1 MQGAHS
7 QCNQK
12 ALPRAWL
19 KCRDELGSDCTVC
32 CVKVTVIIKRRKKT
46 NGWITILRTTRVCRA
61 GHWTEKKEFTCSL
74 VHKLLKNCVFTCSLV
89 HTFLKNCVFTCS
101 LVHWLLKN
109 RSSLV
114 HLWTDFR
121 KTRVHCS
128 LVHTFPKNCVFTC
141 SFVRTFL
148 MNRSSL
154 VHLFEQFELL
164 ICSKV
169 LKKVFCRVFCFPS

>member
-1 MQGAHS
+1 MQIRRNSAKKQWFYHLIPGLGTE
-7 QCNQK
+7 QK
-12 ALPRAWL
+12 
-19 KCRDELGSDCTVC
+19 
-32 CVKVTVIIKRRKKT
+32 
-46 NGWITILRTTRVCRA
+46 
-61 GHWTEKKEFTCSL
+61 KKEFICSL

-89 HTFLKNCVFTCS
+89 HR
-101 LVHWLLKN
+101 LLKN

-121 KTRVHCS
+121 RTRVHCSLVHKLLKNCVFTCS